1 MNFRRIIFFSIVS
14 ISVFLSGNGFVSA
27 QVWEIFQAYQGDD
40 VDALYESNS
49 KNPLGG
55 LFAKGFTRTFTLLGG
70 VNFNS
75 IDDPDLSSQLLP
87 STGAN
92 PIFESAIA
100 TIANPNSPALE
111 FDDAGYALSA
121 AMGRRHS
128 HRLRSEIEFAIRGNE
143 FDLGVPSFFG
153 GTDEASTEIRAY
165 SLMKNFV
172 YELPN
177 QTRFTPYGGAGLG
190 ISFIDID
197 TSASPFIADGA
208 FSDDDTAFSWQVI
221 AGVSARL
228 NHAAD
233 FIFEYRY
240 FATSDLELN
249 FTQAEVPY
257 QANNL
262 FMGLKLEY

>member
-1 MNFRRIIFFSIVS
+1 MNFVRRIVFFNIVS
-14 ISVFLSGNGFVSA
+14 ISLFLCGTHCVTA
-27 QVWEIFQAYQGDD
+27 QVLEAFQAYQGND
-40 VDALYESNS
+40 VDALYESNAQ
-49 KNPLGG
+49 NPLGG

-75 IDDPDLSSQLLP
+75 IDDPDLSLQPATPGGPTS
-87 STGAN
+87 
-92 PIFESAIA
+92 IFQSAIA
-100 TIANPNSPALE
+100 TIADPNSLGLE
-111 FDDAGYALSA
+111 LDDAGYALSA

-143 FDLGVPSFFG
+143 FDLGVPSLL

-165 SLMKNFV
+165 SLMKNFF

-190 ISFIDID
+190 ISFVDID
-197 TSASPFIADGA
+197 TGASPFIADGA

-240 FATSDLELN
+240 FATSDLELD